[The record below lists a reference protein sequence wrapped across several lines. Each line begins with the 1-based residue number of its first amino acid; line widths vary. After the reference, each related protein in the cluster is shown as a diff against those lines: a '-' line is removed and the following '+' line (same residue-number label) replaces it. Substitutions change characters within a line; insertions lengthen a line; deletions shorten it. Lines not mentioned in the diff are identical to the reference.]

1 MTVTPASFRADWPE
15 FSNVASYPDATINFW
30 LAYGSKFQNQA
41 VWGLPAAAA
50 FAAGGVA
57 FTAQP
62 SAGQTLTL
70 NGSAVQFVAAGAVG
84 LQVNIGGSLAVTVA
98 SLMALLTASLDPQLV
113 KFKYTQAGNGV
124 TFSSAAAGTA
134 GNALTLATT
143 VTGAALTGA
152 TLAGGLDAA
161 NSPPTTEYDIGLEL
175 MVAHYLVLN
184 KKQVDAA
191 AAGAP
196 PGLAE
201 GGIASKTVGPA
212 SVSFDT
218 QLAGELGAGHWN
230 LTTYGQRYYRL
241 ADMMGSGPQMSY
253 GAPQYGGANG
263 PAWGGPPG
271 WPGWFYW

>member
-15 FSNVASYPDATINFW
+15 FNDAVSYPDAAINFW
-30 LAYGSKFQNQA
+30 LMYGSKFQNIA
-41 VWGLPAAAA
+41 VWGPPASAT

-57 FTAQP
+57 FSVQP
-62 SAGQTLTL
+62 LAGQTLTL
-70 NGSAVQFVAAGAVG
+70 NGSAVTFVAAGAIG
-84 LQVNIGGSLAVTVA
+84 LQVNIGGTLAVTVA
-98 SLMALLTASLDPQLV
+98 SLMSLLTSSLDAQLV
-113 KFKYTQAGNGV
+113 KFKYVQAGNGV
-124 TFSSAAAGTA
+124 TISAATA
-134 GNALTLATT
+134 GAAGNSLTLATN

-152 TLAGGLDAA
+152 TLAGGADAA
-161 NSPPTTEYDIGLEL
+161 TSPPTTEYDMGMEL
-175 MVAHYLVLN
+175 LVAHYLVLN

-196 PGLAE
+196 PGVAE
-201 GGIASKTVGPA
+201 GVIASKSVGPA

-218 QLAGELGAGHWN
+218 QLAGEPGAGHWN

-241 ADMMGSGPQMSY
+241 ADMMGSGPQMSF

>member
-1 MTVTPASFRADWPE
+1 MTVTTASFRADWPE
-15 FSNVASYPDATINFW
+15 FSNVAAYPDAAINFW
-30 LAYGSKFQNQA
+30 LAFGSKFQNIA
-41 VWGLPAAAA
+41 VWGPPASAA
-50 FAAGGVA
+50 FASGGVNFA
-57 FTAQP
+57 AQP
-62 SAGQTLTL
+62 GAGQTLTL
-70 NGSAVQFVAAGAVG
+70 NGSAVTFVAAGAVG
-84 LQVNIGGSLAVTVA
+84 LQVNIGISLPVTVA

-124 TFSSAAAGTA
+124 TISAATAGTA
-134 GNALTLATT
+134 GNALTLATN

-152 TLAGGLDAA
+152 TLAGGTDAA
-161 NSPPTTEYDIGLEL
+161 NSPPTTEYDMGMEL
-175 MVAHYLVLN
+175 LVAHYLVLN

-196 PGLAE
+196 PGVAE
-201 GGIASKTVGPA
+201 GVIASKAVGPA

-218 QLAGELGAGHWN
+218 QLAGEPGAGHWN

-241 ADMMGSGPQMSY
+241 ADMMGVGPQMSF
-253 GAPQYGGANG
+253 GAPQFGGANG